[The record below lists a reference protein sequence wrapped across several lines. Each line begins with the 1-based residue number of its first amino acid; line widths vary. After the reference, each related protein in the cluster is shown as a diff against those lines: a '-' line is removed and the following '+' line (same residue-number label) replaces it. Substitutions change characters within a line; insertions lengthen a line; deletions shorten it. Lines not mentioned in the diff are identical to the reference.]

1 MRLGWSYRSRMLG
14 CWIRYVYLQT
24 LVAPCLVLI
33 KQRLAVEWVHN
44 NIANF
49 GGDPDRIL
57 LFGQSA
63 GAASVDTYSYA
74 VCTSFCRFGKI
85 LTMSLVPG
93 RPPRQRPRA

>member
-1 MRLGWSYRSRMLG
+1 MRLGWSCRSRMLG
-14 CWIRYVYLQT
+14 CWTRYVYSYRLFSM
-24 LVAPCLVLI
+24 LI
-33 KQRLAVEWVHN
+33 RQRLAIEWVYD

-74 VCTSFCRFGKI
+74 VWTYFHS
-85 LTMSLVPG
+85 SG
-93 RPPRQRPRA
+93 RH